1 MVTAPHISYK
11 GVVSIGVEL
20 LPPSSEAF
28 VELLTAAAERQL
40 LSAIQPILPYSV
52 IVKNN
57 TPERLLMVTVRMSEP
72 DVTGNSASQT
82 FTFGTISN
90 DPLDSI
96 TPGSAVF
103 VTPVTQLNRVL
114 PQKRVMQI
122 PGADSLKV
130 RLATL
135 VEQYSL
141 HPELEVVLDA
151 IVFADSRV
159 IGPDISRTMDIVNL
173 WADAEDDVISGILS
187 RSGDDISTYL
197 ASIRNS
203 SVVNPATINPDQ
215 KAGEFLECRQRFASD
230 LLDQRNAFKSEEDF
244 LRFLGMRNEARIP
257 KLWKPQSRPHAE

>member
-11 GVVSIGVEL
+11 GLAGTGVEL
-20 LPPSSEAF
+20 LPPSSEEF

-40 LSAIQPILPYSV
+40 LFAIQPILPYSV

-57 TPERLLMVTVRMSEP
+57 TAQRLLMVTVRISR
-72 DVTGNSASQT
+72 DFIGNSAWQT
-82 FTFGTISN
+82 ITLGTLSN

-122 PGADSLKV
+122 PETDSLKF
-130 RLATL
+130 RLAQL
-135 VEQYSL
+135 VERYSL
-141 HPELEVVLDA
+141 VSELEVVLDA
-151 IVFADSRV
+151 IVFSDGRV

-187 RSGDDISTYL
+187 RSVGDISTYL
-197 ASIRNS
+197 ESIRN
-203 SVVNPATINPDQ
+203 NPIINSTTTNPDQ
-215 KAGEFLECRQRFASD
+215 NAKEFFECRQRFASD

-244 LRFLGMRNEARIP
+244 LRFLGMRTEARIP
-257 KLWKPQSRPHAE
+257 KLWKPQSTSHPD